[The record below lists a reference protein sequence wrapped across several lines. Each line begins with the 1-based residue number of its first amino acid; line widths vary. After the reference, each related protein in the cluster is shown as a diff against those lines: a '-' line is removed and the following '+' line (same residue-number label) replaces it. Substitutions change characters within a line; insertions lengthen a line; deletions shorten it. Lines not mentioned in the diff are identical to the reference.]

1 MDLPRPP
8 PFRPPYYPKFSMQK
22 KARKNQPLLKKRL
35 HLSARARR
43 KKKTAPKPH
52 QNRAWLQYVPERGKD
67 SPFRKKIREDK
78 NMVYDTVAG
87 MIAKQLKMDVKDITP
102 DKRLVEDL
110 KADSAN
116 VMVMIMDLEDTF
128 NLTVD
133 DTAINTL
140 RTVGDVVKYI
150 EAHQ

>member
-1 MDLPRPP
+1 
-8 PFRPPYYPKFSMQK
+8 
-22 KARKNQPLLKKRL
+22 
-35 HLSARARR
+35 
-43 KKKTAPKPH
+43 
-52 QNRAWLQYVPERGKD
+52 
-67 SPFRKKIREDK
+67 
-78 NMVYDTVAG
+78 MVFDTVAA

-128 NLTVD
+128 NITVD

>member
-1 MDLPRPP
+1 
-8 PFRPPYYPKFSMQK
+8 
-22 KARKNQPLLKKRL
+22 
-35 HLSARARR
+35 
-43 KKKTAPKPH
+43 
-52 QNRAWLQYVPERGKD
+52 
-67 SPFRKKIREDK
+67 
-78 NMVYDTVAG
+78 MVFDTVAG

-133 DTAINTL
+133 DIAINTL